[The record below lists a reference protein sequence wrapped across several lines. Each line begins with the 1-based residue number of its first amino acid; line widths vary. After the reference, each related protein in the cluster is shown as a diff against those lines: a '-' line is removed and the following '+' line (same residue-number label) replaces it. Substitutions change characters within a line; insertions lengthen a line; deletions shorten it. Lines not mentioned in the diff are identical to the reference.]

1 MICFFFF
8 LRFLVEYFKT
18 CLRLFKIEGQQAKKN
33 NLFYVNDKTLL

>member
-1 MICFFFF
+1 MICFFF

-18 CLRLFKIEGQQAKKN
+18 CLRLFKIEGQRAKKK